1 MVYTP
6 DYTIELKDGRKIPLL
21 FHTWMFLRYSE
32 LKGLEYED
40 LFRKIQNTIPQE
52 KGQKAEGAKFSS
64 LELPDIMLLAHQCYC
79 KYNNLEC
86 TATDLDA
93 AEWLHEMGGLF
104 GGIQDNTKI
113 FTLFVARLLNVDDS
127 QLSAEKLEKG
137 PEKKKEKGKSSPG
150 GPLSALPRRRA

>member
-1 MVYTP
+1 MVHTP

-52 KGQKAEGAKFSS
+52 GKKVEGAKFSS

-86 TATDLDA
+86 NATDLDA
-93 AEWLHEMGGLF
+93 AQWMHDMGGLF
-104 GGIQDNTKI
+104 GGLQDNTKI

-127 QLSAEKLEKG
+127 LLSTEKVEKEG
-137 PEKKKEKGKSSPG
+137 QKKGRGAKTHVAG
-150 GPLSALPRRRA
+150 L